1 MQFGGFL
8 IRKLGSLLNVW
19 VTIINYGLA
28 ECRSGIEI

>member
-19 VTIINYGLA
+19 VTIMYYGFA
-28 ECRSGIEI
+28 EYFTSQL